1 MLASN
6 YGYFDEELCKR
17 QIIENIDKSSL
28 YPVEPICVEFKPGLK
43 NLEKT
48 IIDKDISDIWPGHI
62 IRSDIS
68 E

>member
-17 QIIENIDKSSL
+17 QIVENLDKSSI
-28 YPVEPICVEFKPGLK
+28 YPVEMICIDFKPGLK
-43 NLEKT
+43 KLEKI
-48 IIDKDISDIWPGHI
+48 IIDKDIS
-62 IRSDIS
+62 

>member
-48 IIDKDISDIWPGHI
+48 IIDKDIS
-62 IRSDIS
+62 